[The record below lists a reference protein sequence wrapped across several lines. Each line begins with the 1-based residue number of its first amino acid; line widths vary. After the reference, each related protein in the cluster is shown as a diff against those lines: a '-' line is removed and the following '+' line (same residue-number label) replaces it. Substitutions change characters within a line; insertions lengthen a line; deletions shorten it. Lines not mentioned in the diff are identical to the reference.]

1 MQEILLLRK
10 TLPSRS
16 SQNIHQRKYLCEVI
30 HTQSSILYLSEGQNS
45 GCQMSG
51 SVIHIYKE
59 RLLIQWFAQEFST
72 IGFLYLSKGLEF
84 RLSGDGDYD
93 SSHYKVFF
101 IVYLGFNVAFN
112 TVQVISRR
120 VVGRAEETS
129 T

>member
-30 HTQSSILYLSEGQNS
+30 HAQSSILYLSEGQNS
-45 GCQMSG
+45 GCQMFG

-59 RLLIQWFAQEFST
+59 RLLINGLAQEFST

-84 RLSGDGDYD
+84 MLSGDGDYD
-93 SSHYKVFF
+93 SPHYKESIPYFTF
-101 IVYLGFNVAFN
+101 G
-112 TVQVISRR
+112 
-120 VVGRAEETS
+120 
-129 T
+129 